1 MNKKRIYFIL
11 IMGFIFILFIY
22 EYCPIFEDIG
32 YGLGFHLCGHGVVE
46 DGVDGA
52 VDVRARLFKHW
63 RLFIS
68 INLYVRI

>member
-1 MNKKRIYFIL
+1 MNIV
-11 IMGFIFILFIY
+11 LFLMTVHV
-22 EYCPIFEDIG
+22 G

-68 INLYVRI
+68 IIVLHVCI

>member
-1 MNKKRIYFIL
+1 MNIV
-11 IMGFIFILFIY
+11 LFLMTVHV
-22 EYCPIFEDIG
+22 G